1 MIATLGIEGYR
12 AFSSPTTLSLR
23 RLTVIFGKN
32 NSGKTTLTRLPLFI
46 GASLNSAELYSLV
59 AGRLRLGNSF
69 RDLASRHDP
78 HPAVSYWVVRED
90 GQRWRTDLQVVS
102 HALTETVQIR
112 AVDANGLEVDHPIS
126 APGSLFESIS
136 GDVSETIESVRASV
150 VRSFDG
156 MLHVPSARPDISPVY
171 EIRAPANYSVAEA
184 PYLLQEKDELLAAVS
199 SWFEVW
205 FNGIQIEVERNDY
218 SFRLTTNSDSVGVN
232 FASSGRG
239 LQALL
244 PLVVLLKAVSLGVI
258 NTPLVVLE
266 EPEAHLHPS
275 AHVAIAELVAEA
287 SGHAQVLT
295 ETHSENFILRLRRKV
310 ASEEIPSESLRLLY
324 VDDHAQV
331 STIDVAADGSVSDWP
346 EGVFAYDVEEARA
359 IVEARLAAL
368 GRG

>member
-12 AFSSPTTLSLR
+12 VFSAPTTLSLR

-46 GASLNSAELYSLV
+46 GASLRSPELYSLV

-69 RDLASRHDP
+69 RDLANRLAP
-78 HPAVSYWVVRED
+78 HPAISYWVEFED
-90 GQRWRTDLQVVS
+90 GGRWRTELQMVS
-102 HALTETVQIR
+102 HALAESVHIR
-112 AVDANGLEVDHPIS
+112 AVDANGVVITRPIAAPTARVESLGEGES
-126 APGSLFESIS
+126 AAVESAR
-136 GDVSETIESVRASV
+136 VNLVQ
-150 VRSFDG
+150 SFDA
-156 MLHVPSARPDISPVY
+156 MLHVPSSRPDISPVY
-171 EIRAPANYSVAEA
+171 EIRSPEGFSLAET
-184 PYLLQEKDELLAAVS
+184 PYLLQTHYDLLEAVS

-205 FNGIQIEVERNDY
+205 FDGIRIEVERSDY
-218 SFRLTTNSDSVGVN
+218 SFRLTTVSGSAPVN
-232 FASSGRG
+232 FASAGRG

-244 PLVVLLKAVSLGVI
+244 PVVVLLKAVSLGIVRS
-258 NTPLVVLE
+258 PLVVLE

-287 SGHAQVLT
+287 SEHAQVLS

-310 ASEEIPSESLRLLY
+310 AAAEIPSDSLRLLY
-324 VDDHAQV
+324 VDEHAQV

-346 EGVFAYDVEEARA
+346 EGVFAYDIEEARA

-368 GRG
+368 GRE